1 MSIETSVEFKVEFYD
16 VDAMGVVWHGNYVK
30 YMELGRCAL
39 LDKIGYGYNEMKESN
54 YAFPV
59 ASLKLKYIKP
69 LMFKQTAV
77 IKAVLTEY
85 ENRIKIEYF
94 IYDKESGDLV
104 TKGESI
110 QMALNMKTL
119 TTSFQCP
126 ECFIKKV
133 ETLL

>member
-1 MSIETSVEFKVEFYD
+1 MSIEASVEFKVEFYD

-54 YAFPV
+54 FAFPV
-59 ASLKLKYIKP
+59 TSLKLKYIKP
-69 LMFKQTAV
+69 LMFKQTAI
-77 IKAVLTEY
+77 IKSVLVEY

-94 IYDKESGDLV
+94 IYDKESGELV

-119 TTSFQCP
+119 TSSFQCP

-133 ETLL
+133 EALL

>member
-1 MSIETSVEFKVEFYD
+1 MSIEASVEFKVEFYD

-39 LDKIGYGYNEMKESN
+39 LVKIGYGYNEMKESN

-69 LMFKQTAV
+69 LMFKQTAI
-77 IKAVLTEY
+77 IKAVLSEY

-94 IYDKESGDLV
+94 IYDKESGELV

-133 ETLL
+133 EALL

>member
-1 MSIETSVEFKVEFYD
+1 MSIEASVEFKVEFYD

-59 ASLKLKYIKP
+59 ASLTLKYIKP
-69 LMFKQTAV
+69 LMFKQTAI
-77 IKAVLTEY
+77 IKSVLVEY

-94 IYDKESGDLV
+94 IYDKESGELV

-110 QMALNMKTL
+110 QMAFNMKTL
-119 TTSFQCP
+119 SSCFQCP
-126 ECFIKKV
+126 DCFIKKV
-133 ETLL
+133 EALL

>member
-1 MSIETSVEFKVEFYD
+1 MSIEASVEFKVEFYD

-69 LMFKQTAV
+69 LMFKQTAI
-77 IKAVLTEY
+77 IKSVLVEY

-94 IYDKESGDLV
+94 IYDKESGELV
-104 TKGESI
+104 TKGESV

-119 TTSFQCP
+119 TSSFQCP

-133 ETLL
+133 EALL

>member
-1 MSIETSVEFKVEFYD
+1 MSIEASVEFRVEFYD

-30 YMELGRCAL
+30 YMERGRCAL
-39 LDKIGYGYNEMKESN
+39 LDKICYGYNEMKESN

-77 IKAVLTEY
+77 IKSVLVEY

-94 IYDKESGDLV
+94 IYDKESGELV

-110 QMALNMKTL
+110 QMAFNMKTL
-119 TTSFQCP
+119 TSSFQCP
-126 ECFIKKV
+126 DCFIKKV
-133 ETLL
+133 EALL

>member
-1 MSIETSVEFKVEFYD
+1 MSIEASVEFKVEFYD

-69 LMFKQTAV
+69 LMFKQTAI
-77 IKAVLTEY
+77 IKAVLSEY
-85 ENRIKIEYF
+85 ENRIKIEYL
-94 IYDKESGDLV
+94 IYDKESGELV

-133 ETLL
+133 EALL

>member
-1 MSIETSVEFKVEFYD
+1 MSIEASVEFKVEFYD

-39 LDKIGYGYNEMKESN
+39 LDKIGYDYNEMKESN

-69 LMFKQTAV
+69 LMFKQTAI
-77 IKAVLTEY
+77 IKAVLSEY

-94 IYDKESGDLV
+94 IYDKESGELV

-133 ETLL
+133 EALL

>member
-1 MSIETSVEFKVEFYD
+1 MSIEASVEFIVEFYD

-69 LMFKQTAV
+69 LMFKQTAI
-77 IKAVLTEY
+77 IKAVLVEY

-94 IYDKESGDLV
+94 IFDKESGELV

-133 ETLL
+133 EALL